1 MRAFGYDCQRPASIR
16 RALDMGL
23 DAIFS
28 DHVETMLV
36 ELNRPAAG

>member
-1 MRAFGYDCQRPASIR
+1 MR

-36 ELNRPAAG
+36 ELNRPTTLDGG